1 MSVWLAGVVLEALR
15 NADDQAVFEDVK
27 VKSIMKVEKECDM
40 NTEKLYYKNI
50 QLRDFQTI
58 PVHAFPQSLLNRTDS
73 ARRFHSRYRNTA
85 IGKEIS

>member
-40 NTEKLYYKNI
+40 NTKKLYYKNI
-50 QLRDFQTI
+50 QSQRLPNYTCSCVSSK
-58 PVHAFPQSLLNRTDS
+58 PL
-73 ARRFHSRYRNTA
+73 
-85 IGKEIS
+85 E